1 MTKTSNATSRASSAP
16 KQIKPQATLARKQD
30 HQAQTTNVAQAYA
43 PHGHPD
49 HVHDHHCRPDA
60 SGIYVISPSGA
71 VADSETLTRAQA
83 RLSAQGFKVALDR
96 GVLNQE
102 QRFAGT
108 DTQRLAA
115 FTRALKQKLPIVMAS
130 RGGYGMGRLLDSL
143 DWQALAS
150 SGKRFVGHSDFT
162 AFSLALYAKTATVS
176 YAGPMACFDFGAKK
190 PEILTSEIFGECMR
204 GELEILSFETQDAD
218 PVDGRGIL
226 WGGNLAMINSLLG
239 TPYMPKIKGGILFV
253 EDVGE
258 HPYRIERMLNQLA
271 QAGILGKQKAL
282 LLGGFTD
289 YRLAEHDRGY
299 DLKAAIAFIRKSVK
313 IPVITGLPF
322 GHTAMKVTLPVGAKV
337 GVATEKGLAH
347 LVLDEHRH

>member
-1 MTKTSNATSRASSAP
+1 MTKAHTHAEHVE
-16 KQIKPQATLARKQD
+16 QA
-30 HQAQTTNVAQAYA
+30 H
-43 PHGHPD
+43 HH
-49 HVHDHHCRPDA
+49 HDSPDA

-71 VADSETLTRAQA
+71 VADSQTLVRAKA
-83 RLSAQGFKVALDR
+83 RLSDMGFKVAMDR
-96 GVLNQE
+96 GVLNQA

-108 DTQRLAA
+108 DTQRIAS

-130 RGGYGMGRLLDSL
+130 RGGYGVGRLLPAL
-143 DWQALAS
+143 DWKAIENS
-150 SGKRFVGHSDFT
+150 EKRFVGHSDFT
-162 AFSLALYAKTATVS
+162 AFSLALLAKTQMIS

-190 PEILTSEIFGECMR
+190 TEILTAEIFGECMR

-218 PVDGRGIL
+218 AFDGRGIL
-226 WGGNLAMINSLLG
+226 WGGNLAMLLSLLG
-239 TPYMPKIKGGILFV
+239 TPYMPNIKGGILFI

-258 HPYRIERMLNQLA
+258 HPYRIERMLNQLL

-282 LLGGFTD
+282 ILGGFTD

-322 GHTAMKVTLPVGAKV
+322 GHTAMKVTLPIGAKV
-337 GVATEKGLAH
+337 GVATEKGLVH
-347 LVLDEHRH
+347 LVLDEHTH

>member
-1 MTKTSNATSRASSAP
+1 MTKTSTAAGRAPSAP
-16 KQIKPQATLARKQD
+16 KQTKSGATAALKTD
-30 HQAQTTNVAQAYA
+30 HHAHA

-49 HVHDHHCRPDA
+49 HLHDHHCQPDA

-71 VADSETLTRAQA
+71 VADPETLTRAQA
-83 RLSAQGFKVALDR
+83 RLRDQGFKVALDR
-96 GVLNQE
+96 GVLNQA

-130 RGGYGMGRLLDSL
+130 RGGYGVSRLLDSL
-143 DWQALAS
+143 DWQALAN

-162 AFSLALYAKTATVS
+162 AFSLALYAKAEAIS

-190 PEILTSEIFGECMR
+190 PEILTAEIFGECMR

-218 PVDGRGIL
+218 AVDGRGIL
-226 WGGNLAMINSLLG
+226 WGGNLAMITSLLG

-271 QAGILGKQKAL
+271 HAGILGKQKAL

-322 GHTAMKVTLPVGAKV
+322 GHTAMKATLPVGAKV

-347 LVLDEHRH
+347 VVLDEHQH

>member
-1 MTKTSNATSRASSAP
+1 MTKTSTATGRTPSASKHAKSGAIAA
-16 KQIKPQATLARKQD
+16 KKTDLHAHI
-30 HQAQTTNVAQAYA
+30 

-49 HVHDHHCRPDA
+49 HVHDYHCRPDA

-71 VADSETLTRAQA
+71 VADPETLARAQA
-83 RLSAQGFKVALDR
+83 RLSRMGFKVALDR

-108 DTQRLAA
+108 DTQRLVA

-130 RGGYGMGRLLDSL
+130 RGGYGVGRLLGAF
-143 DWQALAS
+143 DWQALAN

-162 AFSLALYAKTATVS
+162 AFSLALYAKTEAIS

-190 PEILTSEIFGECMR
+190 PEILTAEIFGECMR

-218 PVDGRGIL
+218 TVDGRGIL
-226 WGGNLAMINSLLG
+226 WGGNLAMITSLLG

-289 YRLAEHDRGY
+289 YRLAVHDRGY

-347 LVLDEHRH
+347 LVLDEHQH